1 MQRFYKILIAF
12 GTRPELIKLAPVIKI
27 LDSYHHVITVNTGQ
41 HTTLLQQALETFKI
55 KPDINLGCENIDLVD
70 NFCSIAKNFRKVLKE
85 LNPDFILVQGDT
97 LTTFSIAFVAFMEKK
112 PIIHLEAGLRSGN
125 KFSPFPEEMNRVL
138 TDALADVYLTPTLKA
153 RELLLREGKRED
165 RIFTI
170 GNTIV
175 DALLY
180 LISNM
185 NLSDAY
191 KRLSKYLMIDLNNT
205 KEKSIVLITSHRREN
220 IGAPLE
226 KICKAVRILS
236 QKYKNCY
243 FIWTLHKN
251 PLVRS
256 VIAKEFVD
264 IPKNIIFVEAL
275 PYDLF
280 ILLMKDSRVILTDSG
295 GIQEEAP
302 TFKKPVLILRETT
315 ERPEILE
322 CGLGFLVGSD
332 IDKIEETFSRVYDKS
347 FNLSFNPFGDGK
359 ASQRFFNL
367 LRCDNFYQF
376 IKEYP
381 KTYDLDLSSCKN
393 KIDEFV

>member
-1 MQRFYKILIAF
+1 MSKHYKILVAF
-12 GTRPELIKLAPVIKI
+12 GTRPELIKLAPIIKG
-27 LDSYHHVITVNTGQ
+27 LAPYHQVITINTGQ
-41 HTTLLQQALETFKI
+41 HTTLLQQALETFEI
-55 KPDINLGCENIDLVD
+55 EPNFNLGCENIDLVN
-70 NFCSIAKNFRKVLKE
+70 NFCSIALSFRNVLKE
-85 LNPDFILVQGDT
+85 FDPDFIVVQGDT
-97 LTTFSIAFVAFMEKK
+97 LTTFSVSFVAFMEKK
-112 PIIHLEAGLRSGN
+112 PVIHLEAGLRSGN
-125 KFSPFPEEMNRVL
+125 KFSPFPEEMNRIL
-138 TDALADVYLTPTLKA
+138 TDALADVYLAPTVKA
-153 RELLLREGKRED
+153 RELLLREGKRGD

-185 NLSDAY
+185 NPSDVY
-191 KRLSKYLMIDLNNT
+191 KRLSKYLMIDLKKT

-220 IGAPLE
+220 IGEPLE

-256 VIAKEFVD
+256 VITKEFVNF
-264 IPKNIIFVEAL
+264 PENVIFIEAL

-280 ILLMKDSRVILTDSG
+280 IFLMKESRIILTDSG

-332 IDKIEETFSRVYDKS
+332 IEKIEETFRRVYDKS
-347 FNLSFNPFGDGK
+347 F
-359 ASQRFFNL
+359 
-367 LRCDNFYQF
+367 
-376 IKEYP
+376 
-381 KTYDLDLSSCKN
+381 
-393 KIDEFV
+393 

>member
-1 MQRFYKILIAF
+1 FAM
-12 GTRPELIKLAPVIKI
+12 
-27 LDSYHHVITVNTGQ
+27 
-41 HTTLLQQALETFKI
+41 
-55 KPDINLGCENIDLVD
+55 KPNLNLGCQNIDLVD
-70 NFCSIAKNFRKVLKE
+70 NFCSIVQNSRKVLRE
-85 LNPDFILVQGDT
+85 LNPDFVLVQGDT
-97 LTTFSIAFVAFMEKK
+97 LTTFSVSFVAFMEKK
-112 PIIHLEAGLRSGN
+112 PVIHLEAGLRSGN
-125 KFSPFPEEMNRVL
+125 KFSPFPEEMNRIL
-138 TDALADVYLTPTLKA
+138 TDALADVYLAPTVKA
-153 RELLLREGKRED
+153 RELLLREGKRGD

-185 NLSDAY
+185 NPSDVY
-191 KRLSKYLMIDLNNT
+191 KRLSKYLIIDLKNT

-220 IGAPLE
+220 IGEPLE

-256 VIAKEFVD
+256 VITKEFVN
-264 IPKNIIFVEAL
+264 IPENVIFIEAL

-280 ILLMKDSRVILTDSG
+280 IFLMKESRIILTDSG

-332 IDKIEETFSRVYDKS
+332 IEKIEETFRKVYDKS
-347 FNLSFNPFGDGK
+347 FDLSFNPFGDGK
-359 ASQRFFNL
+359 ASQRFL
-367 LRCDNFYQF
+367 DLIQCDNFYQF

-381 KTYDLDLSSCKN
+381 RTHDLDLSECRAQIN
-393 KIDEFV
+393 EFV